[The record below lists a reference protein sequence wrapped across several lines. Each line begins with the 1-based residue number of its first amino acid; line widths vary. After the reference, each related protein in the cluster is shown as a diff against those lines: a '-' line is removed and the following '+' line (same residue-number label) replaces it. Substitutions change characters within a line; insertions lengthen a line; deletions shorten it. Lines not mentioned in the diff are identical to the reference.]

1 MKTSGQKAVETRGIR
16 VAEQHHLLLPRSV
29 LHDFT
34 CVRARARASRLHAKI
49 YLGAALLRLGVS
61 GRLIFQGLSKQI
73 GRGPGRGD
81 RDDDGV

>member
-49 YLGAALLRLGVS
+49 YLGAALLRLGVN
-61 GRLIFQGLSKQI
+61 GRLIFQGLSKRI
-73 GRGPGRGD
+73 GGAGGE
-81 RDDDGV
+81 G